1 MFTDYRDRGCGGV
14 LGRPDPG
21 YPLAKPGH
29 AQTSLPPD
37 FLLHAVAFA
46 GLALLLMLSVTMAWR
61 YRGQVAILSVVSL
74 YGLVDETTHPV
85 VGHNFMFVD
94 LGADVA

>member
-1 MFTDYRDRGCGGV
+1 MPK
-14 LGRPDPG
+14 LAL
-21 YPLAKPGH
+21 PL
-29 AQTSLPPD
+29 D

-46 GLALLLMLSVTMAWR
+46 GLALLLMLAVTMAWR